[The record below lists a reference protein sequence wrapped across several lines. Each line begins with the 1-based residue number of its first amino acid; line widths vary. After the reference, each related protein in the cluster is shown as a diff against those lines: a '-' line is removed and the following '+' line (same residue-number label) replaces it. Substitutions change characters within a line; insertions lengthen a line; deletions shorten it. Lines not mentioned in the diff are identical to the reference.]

1 MPDATLPDTVDFNFQ
16 HRIFSVDGC
25 VFRKANDGDTIAL
38 FIPMGD
44 VMAALQVHQIKL
56 EFEIDPESED
66 QKLMDLAAQALQY
79 VRQVYPGD
87 SIPYEVI
94 NGKAPWMVEEKYL
107 QLAKARLDMLIV
119 SWKTEEDISK
129 IKQSDLIKRAESDEV
144 KKIVE
149 DSYADIA
156 EELMLEIEGDKRD
169 HVIELLEKLAQE
181 LSYVEAL
188 REKFL
193 EIQQMQGKLKKLYS
207 TYQNEKTIAESI
219 ARRNSLL
226 ETPIKGYFEKF
237 EEFDTYMAE
246 IISILGRFEAQ
257 VNFIRGER
265 DAFRQTYVV
274 WEDMLNLWNPFEG
287 SRNTESENLVRETY
301 RFAAQHFVHTDD
313 WQSPPPLTGPPH
325 YGVGPWQKPQY
336 FQLIV
341 QPEGQW
347 PRDWTRR
354 HGGSE

>member
-188 REKFL
+188 RE
-193 EIQQMQGKLKKLYS
+193 IP
-207 TYQNEKTIAESI
+207 
-219 ARRNSLL
+219 RNS
-226 ETPIKGYFEKF
+226 T
-237 EEFDTYMAE
+237 
-246 IISILGRFEAQ
+246 
-257 VNFIRGER
+257 
-265 DAFRQTYVV
+265 DARQTQEALFDV
-274 WEDMLNLWNPFEG
+274 P
-287 SRNTESENLVRETY
+287 
-301 RFAAQHFVHTDD
+301 
-313 WQSPPPLTGPPH
+313 
-325 YGVGPWQKPQY
+325 K
-336 FQLIV
+336 
-341 QPEGQW
+341 
-347 PRDWTRR
+347 
-354 HGGSE
+354 